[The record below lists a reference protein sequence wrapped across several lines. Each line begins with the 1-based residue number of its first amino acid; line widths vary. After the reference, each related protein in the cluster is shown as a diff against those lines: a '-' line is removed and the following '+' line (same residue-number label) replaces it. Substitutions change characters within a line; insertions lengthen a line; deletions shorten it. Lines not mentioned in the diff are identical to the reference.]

1 MSDNGAVRIA
11 AIQAANRTI
20 SYKVGG
26 AGEALTAVR
35 QNLRALVGLAQK
47 AAAEGCKII
56 AFPEDCLGT
65 LEWEAGHWDDVARVL
80 GPGGEE
86 MVEAFGQVAAR
97 TGMHIVCCNDLMGP
111 EPMGADTTGP
121 GGDGVD
127 VVYNTAVL
135 VGPEGEIGRYH
146 KVQPTWAER
155 ARALGTAFPVFEVPG
170 VGPVGLCIC
179 YDIMFPETT
188 RALALGG
195 ADIVFH
201 CTLGGA
207 SLASAE
213 ASRATFIA
221 RAVENYVY
229 VVVAFRGGGS
239 LVISP
244 QGEILAEGGGPDA
257 ILAVD
262 IDPSGGRE
270 AGDALGGTTAD
281 FRARLFR
288 ERNPQAYGILTDP
301 HPPVLDRLAHIPM
314 PTVEEA
320 ARRFADGIT
329 WGADAFYE
337 AEAWASQGRRAEAR
351 QRFEELAERFGTVW
365 IGRVSLERLAA
376 LDSGEGRDR

>member
-1 MSDNGAVRIA
+1 MSDSTVRVA

-26 AGEALTAVR
+26 IAEALEAAR
-35 QNLRALVGLAQK
+35 GNLSALVGLAER
-47 AAAEGCKII
+47 AADEGCRII

-65 LEWEAGHWDDVARVL
+65 LEWEAGHWDDVAQLLRPA
-80 GPGGEE
+80 GDA

-97 TGMHIVCCNDLMGP
+97 TGMHIVCCNDLMGASAGGP
-111 EPMGADTTGP
+111 DPDGADP
-121 GGDGVD
+121 
-127 VVYNTAVL
+127 VYNTAVL
-135 VGPEGEIGRYH
+135 IGPGGELGRYH

-155 ARALGTAFPVFEVPG
+155 ARALGMTFPVFEVPG
-170 VGPVGLCIC
+170 VGPVGMCIC

-213 ASRATFIA
+213 ASRAAFIA

-244 QGEILAEGGGPDA
+244 QGEILAEGGGGDA

-262 IDPSGGRE
+262 IDPSGNRE

-301 HPPVLDRLAHIPM
+301 HPPALDRLAHIPM
-314 PTVEEA
+314 PTIEEA
-320 ARRFADGIT
+320 AHCFAEGIT

-337 AEAWASQGRRAEAR
+337 AEKWAGEGQADRAR
-351 QRFEELAERFGTVW
+351 QRFAELAQRFGTTW
-365 IGRVSLERLAA
+365 IGRVSAERLAA
-376 LDSGEGRDR
+376 LESDDAGAR